1 MPKLKVL
8 EKSKLKEPKMFKVIL
23 LNDDVTT
30 MDFVIEVLINIFYHD
45 FETANKIMLE
55 VHLNGSGICGIYFQ
69 SKKKF
74 LMLLNWQ
81 IFLYKLEWKKNEISR
96 KFTKIP

>member
-55 VHLNGSGICGIYFQ
+55 VHLNGSGICGIYTQ
-69 SKKKF
+69 EIALSKQKKVSDAA
-74 LMLLNWQ
+74 
-81 IFLYKLEWKKNEISR
+81 KLENFPLQTRVEEE
-96 KFTKIP
+96 

>member
-1 MPKLKVL
+1 
-8 EKSKLKEPKMFKVIL
+8 MFKVIL

-55 VHLNGSGICGIYFQ
+55 VHLNGSGIVEFTLKKLHFQ
-69 SKKKF
+69 SKKSF
-74 LMLLNWQ
+74 
-81 IFLYKLEWKKNEISR
+81 
-96 KFTKIP
+96 